1 VVAIAAAVAVVAFV
15 LIGSGGTDFTFKAR
29 FQNASQL
36 VKGNLVQVAGDKVG
50 DVKEINLTRDG
61 QAEITMRITD
71 PDYAPLRKGTEATV
85 RQASLSGVANRY
97 VDLKLPP
104 ETSASADMEE
114 GAVIPTTETTTAVD
128 LDQLFN
134 TFDPQARKALTGVI
148 RGFATQYGG
157 RGEAANRGFLYLNPT
172 LASSSRLFEELNR
185 DTPLLKR
192 FIVSSSKLVTDVADR
207 RDDLA
212 GLVDNLANTTGAI
225 ANQKGSL
232 SSAVQQLPPFMRRAN
247 TTFVNLRA
255 TLDDVD
261 PLVEDSKPVAKKL
274 RPFLAALRPLA
285 RDARPTLRDL
295 SRLIRTPG
303 KSNDLI
309 EATRALV
316 PLRDVT
322 VRDVQVNGK
331 QREGAFPAT
340 VKALAKGTPELA
352 FGRPYAVDLTGW
364 FDDFSTSGDADAN
377 GAASRAPLHVNA
389 FGAVSGQTGG
399 IAGALSG
406 LGNGAVGNI
415 LTLAP
420 IPPQMQQQVFEQ
432 TATLGLRNRCPG
444 SMERGEAYK
453 PTPDFNCDIN
463 QVPTGK

>member
-1 VVAIAAAVAVVAFV
+1 MIGRIAAVAAIVIAVGVVAIV
-15 LIGSGGTDFTFKAR
+15 LVGSGSTDFTVRAQ

-36 VKGNLVQVAGDKVG
+36 VKGNLVQVAGDRVG
-50 DVKEINLTRDG
+50 DVTDINLTRDG

-97 VDLKLPP
+97 VDLRLPP
-104 ETSASADMEE
+104 ETKSSADMRD
-114 GAVIPTTETTTAVD
+114 GDVIPATETTTAVD

-134 TFDPQARKALTGVI
+134 TFDPQARKALQGVI

-157 RGEAANRGFLYLNPT
+157 RGEEANKGFLYLNPA

-212 GLVDNLANTTGAI
+212 GLVDNLADTTGAI
-225 ANQKGSL
+225 ARQKSSL
-232 SSAVQQLPPFMRRAN
+232 SSALQQLPPFMRRAN
-247 TTFVNLRA
+247 STFVNLRA
-255 TLDDVD
+255 TLDDLD
-261 PLVEDSKPVAKKL
+261 PLVADSKPVAKKL
-274 RPFLAALRPLA
+274 RPFLAALRPFA
-285 RDARPTLRDL
+285 RDARPTVRDL
-295 SRLIRTPG
+295 SRLIRSPG
-303 KSNDLI
+303 ASNDLI

-322 VRDVQVNGK
+322 VRDVQANGK

-340 VKALAKGTPELA
+340 TKALSKSIPEIA
-352 FGRPYAVDLTGW
+352 FARPYAVDLTGW

-377 GAASRAPLHVNA
+377 GAASRAPPHVNA
-389 FGAVSGQTGG
+389 FAAATGQQTAVDG
-399 IAGALSG
+399 IIKL
-406 LGNGAVGNI
+406 L
-415 LTLAP
+415 P
-420 IPPQMQQQVFEQ
+420 IPPQLQQAVFEQ
-432 TATLGLRNRCPG
+432 TATTGFYNRCPG

-453 PTPDFNCDIN
+453 PTPDFNCDLN

>member
-1 VVAIAAAVAVVAFV
+1 VVAVAAAVAVVAFV

-61 QAEITMRITD
+61 EAEITMRITD

-104 ETSASADMEE
+104 ETKASADMQE
-114 GAVIPTTETTTAVD
+114 GAVIPATETTTAVD

-157 RGEAANRGFLYLNPT
+157 RGKEANRGFLYLNPA
-172 LASSSRLFEELNR
+172 LASSSRLFSELNR
-185 DTPLLKR
+185 DTPMLKR
-192 FIVSSSKLVTDVADR
+192 FIVSNAKLVTDVADR

-225 ANQKGSL
+225 ANQKSSL
-232 SSAVQQLPPFMRRAN
+232 SSALQQLPPFMRRAN
-247 TTFVNLRA
+247 STFVNLRS

-261 PLVEDSKPVAKKL
+261 PLVSDSKPVAKKL
-274 RPFLAALRPLA
+274 RPFFAALRPLA

-295 SRLIRTPG
+295 SRLIRSPG
-303 KSNDLI
+303 NSNDLI

-322 VRDVQVNGK
+322 VRNVQANGK
-331 QREGAFPAT
+331 EREGAYPAT
-340 VKALAKGTPELA
+340 VKALQQATPELA
-352 FGRPYAVDLTGW
+352 FARPYSVDLTGW

-377 GAASRAPLHVNA
+377 GAASRAPAHVNA
-389 FGAVSGQTGG
+389 FSAVASQTTGVTG
-399 IAGALSG
+399 
-406 LGNGAVGNI
+406 GAVGQVI
-415 LTLAP
+415 KLLP
-420 IPPQMQQQVFEQ
+420 IPPQLQQQFFQQV
-432 TATLGLRNRCPG
+432 ATLGQRNRCPG
-444 SMERGEAYK
+444 SIERGEAWK
-453 PTPDFNCDIN
+453 PTPDYNCDIN